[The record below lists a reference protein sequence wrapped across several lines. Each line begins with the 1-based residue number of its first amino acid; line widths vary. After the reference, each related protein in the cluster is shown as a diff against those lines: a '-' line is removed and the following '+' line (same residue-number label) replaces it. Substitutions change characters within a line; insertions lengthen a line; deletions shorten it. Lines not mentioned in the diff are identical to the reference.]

1 MDMSQRNTSWLS
13 SGDDEKKWDENDV
26 NADDEGG
33 NEVDKHAI
41 VALVTLRPATPLSND
56 FDDNDND
63 DGDDDDDDDDNDD
76 YDDYDNISS
85 FNVMAAYMSWA

>member
-33 NEVDKHAI
+33 NEEDKHAI

-56 FDDNDND
+56 FDDNDNA
-63 DGDDDDDDDDNDD
+63 DGDDDNDD
-76 YDDYDNISS
+76 DDGWLSLWC
-85 FNVMAAYMSWA
+85 V